1 MRNVERIDGA
11 SYTPT
16 ARILLQNID
25 VRAEII
31 SKKRVDSQKNTER
44 TSCADYINENFF
56 FVDEKTE
63 RRQRAD
69 YINENFF
76 FVDEKTERRQRADYI
91 NENFFFV
98 DEKTERRQRAYYIID
113 NAFFV
118 DSKNTVRT
126 QCAPHLND
134 DAFFVDSI
142 LGRQVVLGFFDEIA
156 FDSPRFIAE
165 GVCDER
171 EDSLR
176 SFASESL
183 AQGMY
188 AFFSTVSDN
197 RIGGDESDRF
207 VVVVEIAERG
217 IVDFGFFERLN
228 REHELF
234 FAFGIA
240 DVFWTDR
247 IEQFDDKF
255 DEFFVRNEVG

>member
-76 FVDEKTERRQRADYI
+76 FVDEKTER
-91 NENFFFV
+91 
-98 DEKTERRQRAYYIID
+98 T
-113 NAFFV
+113 
-118 DSKNTVRT
+118 S
-126 QCAPHLND
+126 CAPHLND

>member
-44 TSCADYINENFF
+44 
-56 FVDEKTE
+56 
-63 RRQRAD
+63 R
-69 YINENFF
+69 
-76 FVDEKTERRQRADYI
+76 
-91 NENFFFV
+91 
-98 DEKTERRQRAYYIID
+98 
-113 NAFFV
+113 
-118 DSKNTVRT
+118 